1 MPLTTG
7 SRLGAY
13 EILGPLGAGGMGE
26 VYHARDSRLGRD
38 VAIKVLP
45 AGFAT
50 DPDRLARFEQ
60 EARAAAALNH
70 PNILAVHDLGQHNGA
85 PFIVTE
91 LLDGMSLREALN
103 GGALPAR
110 KSIDYGVAVAL
121 GLAAAHDKGI
131 VHRDMK
137 PDNVFITA
145 DGRVKILDFGVA
157 KLTQPDV
164 ALSGM
169 TVMPTTPGFGAAPQ
183 TLSGMVVG
191 TIGYMSPEQV
201 RGGIADPRSDI
212 FSLGV
217 LLHEMLSGRRAF
229 SGDTAADVMSGIL
242 REDPPDLS
250 AAERHIP
257 PALARIV
264 SRCLEKSP
272 TARFQSARDLAFAL
286 DGLTTSSGSAAA
298 IPASTGRSRGHF
310 VSLAIA
316 VPAVVVVVL
325 AAAGAGW
332 ALRPAPADTGAVA
345 KLAIA
350 LPPSDEF
357 DNPDMPNL
365 GISPDGRYVAYVS
378 VHDGVPQIILRSIDS
393 TTQQPLPGTE
403 GADTPFFSPDGNTI
417 GFFARGRLRTIAIGS
432 SETKDLAAAPSSRG
446 GWWAEDGFI
455 YYAPS
460 GDTGIMKVPSGGGQ
474 ASVVTTLDREKG
486 EISHRW
492 PQVLPG
498 GKAMLMAGWT
508 GPARDHRLIQVH
520 RFDTGTNETVATG
533 DMGRYVRS
541 GHVVFGRLDALMAVP
556 FDVERLAV
564 TGVAVRTGETVRIGS
579 EGADYAVSD
588 KGVLVHLPGDAH
600 RMDTRLVWVDRA
612 GHIEPIPTPAQ
623 DIANPTVAPVGRRAA
638 FNVHGATNEIAIA
651 DLERGTITGLTSNS
665 NGSQSP
671 VWSPDGRRIAY
682 RGTRKGFRN
691 VWAKSVDG
699 TSDEQQLTRGDHVQ
713 TPLSWSPDGKFL
725 MYYDV
730 DPVTGFDL
738 WLVSPADGKMQP
750 LVTAPLEQN
759 GGQWSPDG
767 RWIAYSS
774 QESGRNEI
782 FVVPFPLNGQRS
794 RISTAG
800 GSEPLWSP
808 DGRELFYRAAGQIMA
823 VDVRTSP
830 SFSAG
835 TPRTLFP
842 DGFVN
847 GPNGKTG
854 YSIALDGRF
863 LFAQHLQPDPP
874 ITHLQVV
881 LNWFTEL
888 RRAVAAK

>member
-1 MPLTTG
+1 
-7 SRLGAY
+7 
-13 EILGPLGAGGMGE
+13 
-26 VYHARDSRLGRD
+26 
-38 VAIKVLP
+38 
-45 AGFAT
+45 
-50 DPDRLARFEQ
+50 
-60 EARAAAALNH
+60 
-70 PNILAVHDLGQHNGA
+70 
-85 PFIVTE
+85 
-91 LLDGMSLREALN
+91 
-103 GGALPAR
+103 
-110 KSIDYGVAVAL
+110 
-121 GLAAAHDKGI
+121 
-131 VHRDMK
+131 
-137 PDNVFITA
+137 
-145 DGRVKILDFGVA
+145 
-157 KLTQPDV
+157 
-164 ALSGM
+164 
-169 TVMPTTPGFGAAPQ
+169 
-183 TLSGMVVG
+183 
-191 TIGYMSPEQV
+191 
-201 RGGIADPRSDI
+201 
-212 FSLGV
+212 
-217 LLHEMLSGRRAF
+217 MLSGRRTF

-250 AAERHIP
+250 VAERHIP

-272 TARFQSARDLAFAL
+272 AARFQSARDLAFAL

-298 IPASTGRSRGHF
+298 ITASTGQSRGRV
-310 VSLAIA
+310 VSLAVA
-316 VPAVVVVVL
+316 VPAVVVVAL

-332 ALRPAPADTGAVA
+332 ALRSAPLDTGAVA

-350 LPPSDEF
+350 LPPGDQFSG
-357 DNPDMPNL
+357 PDMPNL
-365 GISPDGRYVAYVS
+365 GISPDGRYVAYVA
-378 VHDGVPQIILRSIDS
+378 VHDRIPQIILRSIDS

-403 GADTPFFSPDGNTI
+403 GASTPFFSPDGQTI

-432 SETKDLAAAPSSRG
+432 SETKDLAAATSPRG

-460 GDTGIMKVPSGGGQ
+460 GDTGIMKVPSGGGT
-474 ASVVTTLDREKG
+474 ASIVTTLDRSKG

-498 GKAMLMAGWT
+498 GKAMLLAGWT
-508 GPARDHRLIQVH
+508 GPARDNRLIQVYK
-520 RFDTGTNETVATG
+520 FDTRTFDTVATGG

-556 FDVERLAV
+556 FDLERLAV
-564 TGVAVRTGETVRIGS
+564 TGAAVRTGETVRIGS

-588 KGVLVHLPGDAH
+588 EGVLVHLPGDAH

-612 GHIEPIPTPAQ
+612 GRIEPIPTPAQ

-651 DLERGTITGLTSNS
+651 DFERGTITGLTSNS

-671 VWSPDGRRIAY
+671 VWSPDGLRIAY

-691 VWAKSVDG
+691 VWVKPVDG

-713 TPLSWSPDGKFL
+713 TPLSWSPDGKLL
-725 MYYDV
+725 MYSDV
-730 DPVTGFDL
+730 DPASGFDL

-750 LVTAPLEQN
+750 LVAAPLDQN

-767 RWIAYSS
+767 RWIAYAS

-782 FVVPFPLNGQRS
+782 FVLPFPLTGERW

-830 SFSAG
+830 GFTVG
-835 TPRTLFP
+835 TPRALFP

-847 GPNGKTG
+847 GPNTKTG
-854 YSIALDGRF
+854 YSIALDGGRF
-863 LFAQHLQPDPP
+863 LFADTCNQ
-874 ITHLQVV
+874 I
-881 LNWFTEL
+881 
-888 RRAVAAK
+888 RRLLMCRSC